1 MTKSVFLN
9 LLKKKLVSAA
19 KWDQLSSRRQKSKG
33 EKKVAFPD
41 KGAQHSYYIPLPGNK
56 WPFYQS
62 VIAAMN
68 SPDPMG
74 RINQNRNEG
83 PDTVSTD
90 MDKKRVLMLREIA
103 RLDRQPGRGITQT

>member
-1 MTKSVFLN
+1 
-9 LLKKKLVSAA
+9 
-19 KWDQLSSRRQKSKG
+19 
-33 EKKVAFPD
+33 
-41 KGAQHSYYIPLPGNK
+41 
-56 WPFYQS
+56 
-62 VIAAMN
+62 MN